1 MKLHAVTAIWTNANH
16 SSDDKQHEQIDDTQD
31 KQEDNQSYRWAKLP
45 FLALKPVLWRQYS
58 STGIYTALKLLLC
71 LLLTLLLSTAFSRMN
86 FSTSTQTLLLRDSA
100 ALQLPLWPAAATI
113 LAYWAFNCSFLQN
126 QCSVGFFITLKNL
139 IQTSKLILLLSK
151 WLRKQYSYYY
161 TDKYNNVI
169 LSKNEHEYIKIQCV
183 NKNTEKVIYYR
194 KKKSIFLP
202 FIINQELSN
211 TQTELQGHSKM

>member
-31 KQEDNQSYRWAKLP
+31 KQEDHQSYRWAKLP

-58 STGIYTALKLLLC
+58 STGIYTALKFLLC
-71 LLLTLLLSTAFSRMN
+71 LLVRLLLSTAFSRMN

-126 QCSVGFFITLKNL
+126 QCRVGFFHYFE
-139 IQTSKLILLLSK
+139 KLN
-151 WLRKQYSYYY
+151 
-161 TDKYNNVI
+161 TNF
-169 LSKNEHEYIKIQCV
+169 KINFTIV
-183 NKNTEKVIYYR
+183 
-194 KKKSIFLP
+194 
-202 FIINQELSN
+202 
-211 TQTELQGHSKM
+211 